1 MIEEKNPALRAAHT
15 LQKSLPEGGLF
26 HEKEW
31 RITPE
36 PFGISPT
43 LADELDKLGYRLT
56 KFVHACNNLYHASIK
71 GSAPPWIAQ
80 WLDAGKPETLINIG
94 REKILRNEIPRV
106 LRPDLILT
114 EDGFTIAELD
124 NVPGGIGLTAWLN
137 QQYTQLG
144 FDILGGPEGMLQGF
158 HKITQEADILVSK
171 EAETYRPEM
180 QWLAATLNKTI
191 STNYRVLNAEDPADW
206 KDRIYRFFELFD
218 LPNIPTIQSIAKSIL
233 NGERQITP
241 PLKPALE
248 EKMWFALFWM
258 QPLEDFWSR
267 ELGQRQFDALKKVI
281 PFTLI
286 LNPSP
291 LPPQAVYPRLEI
303 QSWDTLKKASKKDR
317 NYVLKVSGFSEIGWG
332 SRSVTIGS
340 DASQKEW
347 SDAIDQALAAH
358 PTQPYILQEFR
369 PGSIFEQPVFN
380 PEKNSIEA
388 MPGRVRLC
396 PYYFLDSANEK
407 NTSLG
412 GALATI
418 CPPDKK
424 LLHGMRDAILA
435 PTYVL
440 KIDE

>member
-1 MIEEKNPALRAAHT
+1 METNPLVAVHAL
-15 LQKSLPEGGLF
+15 QESLPEGGLF

-56 KFVHACNNLYHASIK
+56 KFIHACNNLYHSSIK
-71 GSAPPWIAQ
+71 GTSPAWIAQ
-80 WLDAGKPETLINIG
+80 WLDAGKPDWLIKLG
-94 REKILRNEIPRV
+94 HEKILRNEVPRV

-114 EDGFTIAELD
+114 EDSFTIAELD

-137 QQYTQLG
+137 KEYSKLG
-144 FDILGGPEGMLQGF
+144 YAVLGGADGMLEGF
-158 HKITQEADILVSK
+158 HSIAQNADILISK

-180 QWLAATLNKTI
+180 EWLADTLNNANNAEN
-191 STNYRVLNAEDPADW
+191 STGIYRVLDAEKENEW
-206 KDRIYRFFELFD
+206 QERIYRFFELFD
-218 LPNIPTIQSIAKSIL
+218 LANIPTISTISENVLAGK
-233 NGERQITP
+233 RQVTP
-241 PLKPALE
+241 PLKAALE

-258 QPLEDFWSR
+258 QPLEEFWSR
-267 ELGQRQFDALKKVI
+267 ELGQRQFEALKKVI

-286 LNPSP
+286 LNPEP

-303 QSWDTLKKASKKDR
+303 QSWESLKKASKKNRD
-317 NYVLKVSGFSEIGWG
+317 YVLKVSGFSEIGWG
-332 SRSVTIGS
+332 SRSVTVGS

-347 SDAIDQALAAH
+347 SDAIDHALAAYPAH
-358 PTQPYILQEFR
+358 TYILQEFR

-380 PEKNSIEA
+380 SETNAIDS

-396 PYYFLDSANEK
+396 PYYFLGEK
-407 NTSLG
+407 NTTLG

-435 PTYVL
+435 PTYA
-440 KIDE
+440 KSQIG